1 MNDQNNR
8 DAFEQ
13 FLTDETDKHQMFASD
28 AVWANISKRVQKEK
42 SWPALTIVAFF
53 IIVGLSVATILNY
66 PPDNILAKVHYNDSV
81 QIAHQKEADAI
92 IASKAKDDDLESRI
106 SSQKI
111 TAKTFAEIEKHQQAV
126 ALAANM
132 QAVTVI
138 DVQAKP
144 EAAVTEKVRKPLAVK
159 ENVLANNGLPFAKEE
174 KLPLNTATTT
184 DDVATTTNTGVEKND
199 DKTGENNANE
209 GVTDNVYKDYFAAL
223 LKKKAT
229 RKSIRWTYDIYATPS
244 KSYRNLE
251 DDKVRDQYATT
262 SIPNAISNSS
272 TTTLGNAVK
281 HKPALG
287 LEAGV
292 AVGYNLTNRLAIKA
306 GVQFNIRQY
315 YIDAYQTFGI
325 ATIAIVQNNRL
336 DSLSFYTRFGSAGS
350 SYTETKLDNRL
361 YQLSLPLGV
370 EWTALQGKKLG
381 LSVGASVQPTFT
393 LNKNVYLISTDYKYY
408 ANGASFFRKWNVNT
422 AVNLNFSYKI
432 NNGSKL
438 YFGPQVRYQHLPTY
452 NDAYPIKEH
461 RLDYGVKI
469 GFIKGF

>member
-28 AVWANISKRVQKEK
+28 AVWANISKQVQKEK

-53 IIVGLSVATILNY
+53 IVVGLSVATILNY
-66 PPDNILAKVHYNDSV
+66 PPDNILAKAHYNDSV
-81 QIAHQKEADAI
+81 QLAHQKEAAAI

-111 TAKTFAEIEKHQQAV
+111 TAKTFAEIEKHQQAI
-126 ALAANM
+126 ALAANVP
-132 QAVTVI
+132 AVAV
-138 DVQAKP
+138 VHAKP
-144 EAAVTEKVRKPLAVK
+144 EVAVTEKVHKPLAVK
-159 ENVLANNGLPFAKEE
+159 ENILANNDLPFIKEE
-174 KLPLNTATTT
+174 KLPLTTAATT
-184 DDVATTTNTGVEKND
+184 DEVATTTNNEVEKNA
-199 DKTGENNANE
+199 DKTGENDANE

-223 LKKKAT
+223 LKKKVS
-229 RKSIRWTYDIYATPS
+229 RKSTRWTYDIYATPS

-287 LEAGV
+287 LEAGFTI
-292 AVGYNLTNRLAIKA
+292 GYNLTNRLAIKA
-306 GVQFNIRQY
+306 GMQFNIRQY

-381 LSVGASVQPTFT
+381 LNVGASVQPTFT

-408 ANGASFFRKWNVNT
+408 ANGESFFRKWNVNT
-422 AVNLNFSYKI
+422 AVNLNFTYKLSGGKI
-432 NNGSKL
+432 
-438 YFGPQVRYQHLPTY
+438 YIGPQVRYQHLPTY
-452 NDAYPIKEH
+452 NDAYPIKEY

>member
-1 MNDQNNR
+1 MNDQNYR

-28 AVWANISKRVQKEK
+28 AVWANISKQVQKEK

-53 IIVGLSVATILNY
+53 IVIGLSVATILNY
-66 PPDNILAKVHYNDSV
+66 PPDNILAKAHYNDSV
-81 QIAHQKEADAI
+81 QLVHQKEEAAI

-111 TAKTFAEIEKHQQAV
+111 TAKTFEAIEKKQQV
-126 ALAANM
+126 MVQAAI
-132 QAVTVI
+132 APSVTVV
-138 DVQAKP
+138 DVQVKP
-144 EAAVTEKVRKPLAVK
+144 EVAIAEKVHKLLAVK
-159 ENVLANNGLPFAKEE
+159 ENILANNDLPFTKEE
-174 KLPLNTATTT
+174 KLLITTAATT
-184 DDVATTTNTGVEKND
+184 DEVATISDIDLQKSNG
-199 DKTGENNANE
+199 KTGEDDTNE
-209 GVTDNVYKDYFAAL
+209 DVTDNVYKDYFAAL
-223 LKKKAT
+223 IKKKNT
-229 RKSIRWTYDIYATPS
+229 RKNTRWTYDIYATPS

-272 TTTLGNAVK
+272 TTTLGNAIK

-292 AVGYNLTNRLAIKA
+292 AVGYNLTNRLAIKG

-325 ATIAIVQNNRL
+325 ATIAIVQDNRL

-381 LSVGASVQPTFT
+381 LNVGASVQPTFT

-408 ANGASFFRKWNVNT
+408 ANGESFFRKWNVNT
-422 AVNLNFSYKI
+422 AVNLNFTYKLSGGKI
-432 NNGSKL
+432 
-438 YFGPQVRYQHLPTY
+438 YIGPQVRYQHLPTY
-452 NDAYPIKEH
+452 NDAYPIKEY